1 MILSLFSPVSVLL
14 VLPFET
20 NELDP
25 KSNLT
30 VGMWTNSGRRVVL
43 GLIVLLVLLNCKSC
57 LVSVAGFLLFK
68 GDSVVV

>member
-43 GLIVLLVLLNCKSC
+43 GLIVLFVWLDCKSWW
-57 LVSVAGFLLFK
+57 VSVAGFLLFK